1 MKEDNGKSRRKQQEE
16 ADGGFFP
23 SSFIPHPSSFG
34 KLAAG
39 EVHVWSW
46 ALGRPAGEV
55 ARLLELLA
63 DDERERAGRYL
74 HVPAREQFVAARA
87 GLRLILAGYLA
98 LDSARIAFTHGPA
111 GKPALAHWP
120 GLHFNV
126 SHSADVA
133 LIAVTR
139 RGEVGVDVERVR
151 PFANDL
157 GMAERFFSPYETGVL
172 RSLEGER
179 RRAAFFH
186 AWTRKEAYLKARG
199 QGLSYGL
206 ERVEVTL
213 LPEEAARFL
222 RIDGCERLAAQWS
235 LHHLVP
241 AVGCVGALTLHGH
254 DYELRCWRWNGAAET
269 P

>member
-1 MKEDNGKSRRKQQEE
+1 MTAPFSIWLPPN
-16 ADGGFFP
+16 A
-23 SSFIPHPSSFG
+23 HPALG
-34 KLAAG
+34 PD
-39 EVHVWSW
+39 EVHVWLVNLAVSAHAAAELAA
-46 ALGRPAGEV
+46 ALPAAEQ
-55 ARLLELLA
+55 
-63 DDERERAGRYL
+63 ERAAAFRSES
-74 HVPAREQFVAARA
+74 ARTQFVVTRSALRGILSADLDVSP
-87 GLRLILAGYLA
+87 LRLE
-98 LDSARIAFTHGPA
+98 FVHGPA

-139 RGEVGVDVERVR
+139 RGEVGVDVERLR

-254 DYELRCWRWNGAAET
+254 DYQLRCWRWNGAAET